1 MNTLTGKVVAIH
13 QPNFLPWLGYFD
25 KMDRCDIFIL
35 LDRVQFVH
43 SSAINRVKILSN
55 EKLQFITAP
64 IHHTGTLDME
74 IGEVKIDHSQ
84 KFARKVTGTLFQN
97 YSKQPYWKQYGEPVI
112 EIINRKQEYLV
123 DLNVELIKFLAES
136 LGISWDK
143 VRMQSDL
150 IFRGQKS
157 ELISTLVKAAGG
169 SIYLSGGM
177 DPGNTPTGQKTGTA
191 ADYND
196 PAVYSAYGIV
206 LEYQNFVHPEYDQGL
221 GQFFPGLS
229 SFDAL
234 TRFGERTIELMRACN
249 NQNR

>member
-1 MNTLTGKVVAIH
+1 MPSKKVVAIH

-35 LDRVQFVH
+35 LDKVQYTRG
-43 SSAINRVKILSN
+43 SIINRVKILTGKN
-55 EKLQFITAP
+55 PQFITVP
-64 IHHTGTLDME
+64 IHRIGTLDM
-74 IGEVKIDHSQ
+74 KITETKINHTQ
-84 KFARKVTGTLFQN
+84 KFVRKVTDTLFQN
-97 YSKQPYWKQYGEPVI
+97 YHKKLYWNQYGEPVI
-112 EIINRKQEYLV
+112 EIINRKQELLV
-123 DLNVELIKFLAES
+123 DLNVELLKFLAES

-150 IFRGQKS
+150 TFHGQKS
-157 ELISTLVKAAGG
+157 ELISTLVKSVGG
-169 SIYLSGGM
+169 NIYLSGGM

-191 ADYND
+191 SDYND

-206 LEYQNFVHPEYDQGL
+206 LEYQNFVHPVYDQGL

-229 SFDAL
+229 VFDAL
-234 TRFGERTIELMRACN
+234 VRFGEETMEMVRACN